1 MVPLLAQ
8 PGLLTAVFTDPE
20 LGPLVRAPATM
31 RLLMADPVLAPLLA
45 TATNNTTTAT
55 TATAAQPE
63 RGRLIVSPSSRGQQ
77 GNEDRPHAAG
87 LNAHEE
93 LIALASHHPSAVG
106 GGDAVVGAAG
116 STQGQQCASNRLLDQ
131 ILDEAMDTTAAVGGH
146 AAYLP
151 AVPGSGSSAAVVS
164 MRTQPVGT
172 TGVQIEFDVD

>member
-45 TATNNTTTAT
+45 TATNNTTAT
-55 TATAAQPE
+55 TATA
-63 RGRLIVSPSSRGQQ
+63 LIVSPSSRGHQ

-116 STQGQQCASNRLLDQ
+116 STQGRQQCASNRLLDQ
-131 ILDEAMDTTAAVGGH
+131 ILDESMDTTAAAVGGH

>member
-1 MVPLLAQ
+1 MPLLAQ

-45 TATNNTTTAT
+45 TATNNTTAT

-63 RGRLIVSPSSRGQQ
+63 RGRLIVSPSRGHQ

-116 STQGQQCASNRLLDQ
+116 STQGQQCASNRLLEQ
-131 ILDEAMDTTAAVGGH
+131 ILDEAMDTTAAAGGH